1 MKALLL
7 WPVMPNSFWSYQ
19 ETLDMAGIRSTNPP
33 LGLITVA
40 AMLPTDWEIRFVDR
54 NVRFETDED
63 WDWCDLVLISAM
75 IIQRQDF
82 RELIQ
87 KGVALGK
94 KVAVGGPFPTSVP
107 EFALES
113 GAHYLIL
120 DEGEH
125 TIPMFLEALERGDET
140 GIFRSAEKPDVTQT
154 PIPRFDLLDLDAYLA
169 ITVQFSR
176 GCPFQCEFC
185 DIINL
190 YGRKPRT
197 KTPEQMLK
205 EFEQLYEMGWRRYI
219 FVVDDNFIGNKRNAK
234 VFLRELIP
242 WMEQHKYPFKLITE
256 ASLNLAEDDELIELM
271 VKAGFVLVF
280 MGIETPDV
288 DSLVGINKLQNTR
301 QSLIDS
307 CHKITKA
314 GLQIMSG
321 FIMGF
326 DGEQP
331 GAGDRIRDF
340 IQDTGIP
347 QGQFSLLQA
356 LQNTAMWNRLKQ
368 EGRLQDGLGTF
379 HQGAIMNFV
388 PTRPVEEITRE
399 YIDAFWE
406 IYEPEPYLKRT
417 FRHFM
422 MMNGWRGKSDRRI
435 TRAEWKLFM
444 KLLWRQGVVRSV
456 RFRFW
461 WQMVAI
467 ALFKPRL
474 LVEYLATLG
483 IGEHFFNYR
492 YEVRAQLEQQ
502 LENLKAIQQ
511 KQLEEDIENRERVAP
526 GAIAA
531 ELTAQAR

>member
-7 WPVMPNSFWSYQ
+7 WPIMPNSFWSYQ
-19 ETLDMAGIRSTNPP
+19 ETLDMAGLRATNPP

-40 AMLPTDWEIRFVDR
+40 ALLPPTWELRFYDR
-54 NVRFETDED
+54 NVCEETDAD
-63 WDWCDLVLISAM
+63 WEWCGLVIISAM
-75 IIQRQDF
+75 IIQKQDF
-82 RELIQ
+82 YSLIQ
-87 KGVALGK
+87 KALSLGK
-94 KVAVGGPFPTSVP
+94 KVAVGGPYPTSYP
-107 EFALES
+107 EVALEA
-113 GAHYLIL
+113 GAQYLIL
-120 DEGEH
+120 DEGEC
-125 TIPMFLEALERGDET
+125 TIPLFVEAIERGDES
-140 GIFRSAEKPDVTQT
+140 GIFRSAEKPDITET
-154 PIPRFDLLDLDAYLA
+154 PIARYDLLDLNAYLA

-197 KTPEQMLK
+197 KTPEQMLR
-205 EFEQLYEMGWRRYI
+205 EFETLYNLGWRRYI

-242 WMEQHKYPFKLITE
+242 WMEAHHYPFKLITE

-288 DSLVGINKLQNTR
+288 DSLVGINKIQNTR
-301 QSLIDS
+301 QALIAS
-307 CHKITKA
+307 CHKITRA

-326 DGEQP
+326 DHEKP
-331 GAGDRIRDF
+331 GAGDRIRNF

-368 EGRLQDGLGTF
+368 EGRLKDGLGTF

-406 IYEPEPYLKRT
+406 IYSPGPYLKRT

-422 MMNGWRGKSDRRI
+422 MMSGWRGKSDRPI
-435 TRAEWKLFM
+435 TAAERQLFW

-456 RFRFW
+456 RLRFW
-461 WQMVAI
+461 WQLAVI
-467 ALFKPRL
+467 ALRKPRL
-474 LVEYLATLG
+474 LSEYLATLG

-492 YEVRAQLEQQ
+492 YEVRTQLE
-502 LENLKAIQQ
+502 
-511 KQLEEDIENRERVAP
+511 KQLETLKQMQLKHIEEDADRES
-526 GAIAA
+526 IASSPQ
-531 ELTAQAR
+531 LTVPVR